1 MLEETCLFY
10 GPVLSRRFG
19 YSLGIDL
26 VPFKVCVYDCI
37 YCQLGRTT
45 NKTLER
51 KRYIDIDFKDFENDL
66 KEKIKNCSYLNYIT
80 FSGSGE
86 PTLNSDIGKLINIVK
101 ASSNIPVAVLT
112 SGGTLG
118 FDDVVNSIKGA
129 DLIKVSLDAPDDRLL
144 KKINRPCRG
153 VNFNKNI
160 SGLKKLLNNFSG
172 DVWMEIMILEGINDG
187 PDSAYMFKHIIEDL
201 GEGVKR
207 VHLNTAVRHSGGSF
221 IKLPS
226 QERLKEIKDIIGS
239 NVQIIGKVDY
249 KKYDRKLAE
258 IEKEI
263 IELIKRRPVSIKDIS
278 SSLGFNLNEV
288 IKIVDKLQRDGEI
301 EYSINENMKYY
312 FKPKEFKA

>member
-1 MLEETCLFY
+1 MFY
-10 GPVLSRRFG
+10 GPVLSRRFS

-51 KRYIDIDFKDFENDL
+51 KRYIDVDFKDFENDL
-66 KEKIKNCSYLNYIT
+66 KKRIKNCSYLNYIT

-86 PTLNSDIGKLINIVK
+86 PTLNSDIGKLIGIVK
-101 ASSNIPVAVLT
+101 ENSDIPVAVLT
-112 SGGTLG
+112 SGGTLE
-118 FDDVVNSIKGA
+118 FDDVINSIKEA
-129 DLIKVSLDAPDDRLL
+129 DLIKVSLDAPDNRLL
-144 KKINRPCRG
+144 KKINCPCSG

-160 SGLKKLLNNFSG
+160 SGFKKLLNNFSG
-172 DVWMEIMILEGINDG
+172 DIWMEIMILEGINDD

-201 GEGVKR
+201 GEGIKK
-207 VHLNTAVRHSGGSF
+207 VHLNTAVRYSGGSF

-226 QERLKEIKDIIGS
+226 WERLKEIKSIIGGKA
-239 NVQIIGKVDY
+239 QIIEKVDY
-249 KKYDRKLAE
+249 KKYDRRLAG
-258 IEKEI
+258 IEEEI

-288 IKIVDKLQRDGEI
+288 IKVIDKLQREGEI
-301 EYSINENMKYY
+301 EYSINENIKYY
-312 FKPKEFKA
+312 FKPKELKT